1 MENIRVQVRSLVE
14 RMASAQ
20 RAPRGPVA
28 SSERLIDDLGY
39 DSLRLIDLAHSLES
53 EFAMP
58 PVNEREMMS
67 VITVGDLEDLVV
79 GRLAVRGR
87 P

>member
-1 MENIRVQVRSLVE
+1 MDNIRQKVRSLVE
-14 RMASAQ
+14 RMASA
-20 RAPRGPVA
+20 PKGPVR

-79 GRLAVRGR
+79 GRLAVRSG